1 MNAFTVWVGL
11 GSAMGLWRV
20 WRLAPSRLS
29 GALLNTALLVL
40 FAALLGARLAY
51 VIVNIDYF
59 RANFW
64 EIFQFWQG
72 GLSWPGALAG
82 AAAAIAAT
90 AHAYSTP
97 HGRRVPIGWLA
108 DRLYPLLPPVAI
120 TAWLGCWLTG
130 AAYGAALPEGSWF
143 GTPTLDETGAYLHR
157 LPVQILAALAL
168 LAFFA
173 LVELL
178 FRPKRPH
185 GALSALALAG
195 LMLVQ
200 LGASLLRADPAP
212 TWQGLRLDAWFAVAV
227 LALLLLLALVHSLVP
242 ILSRRQSISDQT

>member
-40 FAALLGARLAY
+40 VAALLGARLAY
-51 VIVNIDYF
+51 VAVNAAYY
-59 RANFW
+59 RASFW

-82 AAAAIAAT
+82 AALAIAAT
-90 AHAYSTP
+90 ASVYSTP
-97 HGRRVPIGWLA
+97 RGRRVPFGWLA

-120 TAWLGCWLTG
+120 TAWLGCWLAG
-130 AAYGAALPEGSWF
+130 AAYGTELPT
-143 GTPTLDETGAYLHR
+143 GTWLGVPSPDETGATLPR
-157 LPVQILAALAL
+157 FPVQILAALAL
-168 LAFFA
+168 LSFFA
-173 LVELL
+173 LLELRL
-178 FRPKRPH
+178 RPKRPH
-185 GALSALALAG
+185 GALSALALVG
-195 LMLVQ
+195 LMFVQ

-212 TWQGLRLDAWFAVAV
+212 MLQGLRLDAWFAAAV
-227 LALLLLLALVHSLVP
+227 LALLLLMALAHSLVP
-242 ILSRRQSISDQT
+242 SLSRRQSVSDQT